1 MCQMTRIRDATRAD
15 LFDDR
20 EHSDS
25 RIERL
30 ADGAVLLRG
39 FAALEATALME
50 TLQDVLLAAPF
61 RHMVTPGGFRMSVAM
76 TNCGRAGWITDRRGY
91 RYDPLDPT
99 TGRPW
104 PPLPGLFRRLA
115 IRAAAEGGFDG
126 FQPDACLINRY
137 EPGARLSLHQD
148 KNERNLAAPI
158 VSVSLGLP
166 ATFLFGGL
174 RRTDQPRRIRLESGD
189 IAVWGGPARLAFH
202 GIEPLADG
210 DHQLT
215 GHCRINLTFRQAL

>member
-1 MCQMTRIRDATRAD
+1 MTRIRDAARGD
-15 LFDDR
+15 LFGDEAR
-20 EHSDS
+20 SEP
-25 RIERL
+25 RIEPL

-39 FAALEATALME
+39 FAALEATAVMQA
-50 TLQDVLLAAPF
+50 LQDVLLAAPF

-91 RYDPLDPT
+91 RYEPLDPT

-104 PPLPGLFRRLA
+104 PPLPGLLLQLA
-115 IRAAAEGGFDG
+115 TRAAAQGGFAG
-126 FQPDACLINRY
+126 FVPDACLINRY

-148 KNERNLAAPI
+148 KNERDLAAPI

-174 RRTDQPRRIRLESGD
+174 RRTDRPRRIKVESGD
-189 IAVWGGPARLAFH
+189 IAVWGGPTRLAFH
-202 GIEPLADG
+202 GVEPLVDG
-210 DHQLT
+210 DDPLT
-215 GHCRINLTFRQAL
+215 GRCRINLTFRQAL

>member
-1 MCQMTRIRDATRAD
+1 MTRIRGATSGD
-15 LFDDR
+15 LFGDEAR
-20 EHSDS
+20 SGAQ
-25 RIERL
+25 IEPL
-30 ADGAVLLRG
+30 TDGAVLLRG
-39 FAALEATALME
+39 FAALEATAVME
-50 TLQDVLLAAPF
+50 SLRDVLLAAPF

-76 TNCGRAGWITDRRGY
+76 TNCGHAGWITDRRGY

-104 PPLPGLFRRLA
+104 PPLPSSFVRLA
-115 IRAAAEGGFDG
+115 TRAAAEGGFVG
-126 FQPDACLINRY
+126 FEPDACLINRY

-148 KNERNLAAPI
+148 NNERNLAAPI

-174 RRTDQPRRIRLESGD
+174 RRTDRPRRIRLESGD

-210 DHQLT
+210 DDRLT
-215 GHCRINLTFRQAL
+215 GRCRINLTFRQAL

>member
-1 MCQMTRIRDATRAD
+1 MTRIRDEASRD
-15 LFDDR
+15 LFDNEAR
-20 EHSDS
+20 SDAE
-25 RIERL
+25 IEPL

-39 FAALEATALME
+39 FATLEATELME
-50 TLQDVLLAAPF
+50 ALGGVLLAAPF

-91 RYDPLDPT
+91 RYEALDPT

-104 PPLPGLFRRLA
+104 PPLPAPFVQLA
-115 IRAAAEGGFDG
+115 TRAAAQGGFAS
-126 FQPDACLINRY
+126 FEPDACLINRY

-174 RRTDQPRRIRLESGD
+174 RRTDRPRRIRLQSGD

-202 GIEPLADG
+202 GVEALSEG
-210 DHQLT
+210 DDQLT
-215 GHCRINLTFRQAL
+215 GRCRINLTFRQAL

>member
-1 MCQMTRIRDATRAD
+1 MTRIRDAARAD
-15 LFDDR
+15 LFDNEAR
-20 EHSDS
+20 SDAQV
-25 RIERL
+25 EPL

-39 FAALEATALME
+39 FASFEASAVMEAL
-50 TLQDVLLAAPF
+50 QGILLAAPF

-91 RYDPLDPT
+91 RYEPLDPT

-104 PPLPGLFRRLA
+104 PPLPELFLRLA
-115 IRAAAEGGFDG
+115 TRAAAQGGFAR
-126 FQPDACLINRY
+126 FEPDACLINRY
-137 EPGARLSLHQD
+137 EPGTRLSLHQD
-148 KNERNLAAPI
+148 RNERNLAAPI

-174 RRTDQPRRIRLESGD
+174 RRAVRPRRVRLESGD

-210 DHQLT
+210 DDQLT
-215 GHCRINLTFRQAL
+215 GRCRINLTLRQAL